1 MRSSLLDIS
10 PLRESG
16 AFARLWA
23 SGAVVNISAQAV
35 QMALAWRVWDE
46 TGSSLAVG
54 ALGLSIG
61 LPTIIFSLLGG
72 ALADLRPPRLVG
84 TVGAAGQL
92 AVVACLLGLELVG
105 SLGLVAVYGGVAA
118 LSTFGAITAP
128 TRRPYIRHLLR
139 GETVPAAS
147 ALYMLS
153 MHGGQIIGPLL
164 GGLVLRLQGSYALI
178 FVVNLAA
185 IALYVLSIR
194 MLPEIPSAAT
204 GRPGVVGGIAQGLT
218 YVWRTPL
225 VRGAV
230 WLDLCMTLFA
240 VPVALLPEL
249 SERMLGG
256 GADLYGVLLAAISV
270 GGVVATVFSGLLTR
284 RHDLGRALVV
294 SALGWAVAVLALS
307 VSHDALVAVAVLF
320 LMGVLDVYTLTAQQS
335 MIQLAVTDDMLGRVG
350 GIQMLTGMGGP
361 QLGNLRA
368 GAMGTWFGPESAIVI
383 GSLMGV
389 GGALIDRKGLSAV
402 WRYSTRAETDVP

>member
-1 MRSSLLDIS
+1 MRTSLLDIS

-16 AFARLWA
+16 AFARLWS
-23 SGAVVNISAQAV
+23 SGVVVNIAAQAV
-35 QMALAWRVWDE
+35 QMALAWRVWEE

-54 ALGLSIG
+54 VLGLSVG
-61 LPTIIFSLLGG
+61 LPTVVFSLLGG
-72 ALADLRPPRLVG
+72 ALADLRPPRFVG
-84 TVGAAGQL
+84 TLGVLGQL
-92 AVVACLLGLELVG
+92 IVVAGFLVLEATGTLGLLPIYV
-105 SLGLVAVYGGVAA
+105 GVAA

-139 GETVPAAS
+139 PETIPAAS

-153 MHGGQIIGPLL
+153 MHGGQILGPLL
-164 GGLVLRLQGSYALI
+164 GGLILGLQGNYVLV
-178 FVVNLAA
+178 FVVHLVAVSLYIVA
-185 IALYVLSIR
+185 IRL
-194 MLPEIPSAAT
+194 LPEIPPAARS
-204 GRPGVVGGIAQGLT
+204 GSGVLGGVAEGLS

-256 GADLYGVLLAAISV
+256 GGELYGALLAAISI
-270 GGVVATVFSGLLTR
+270 GGVSATLLSGVLTR
-284 RHDLGRALVV
+284 RPDLGRVMVV
-294 SALGWAVAVLALS
+294 CALGWAAAVLVLSVSQNAVLALC
-307 VSHDALVAVAVLF
+307 VLF
-320 LMGVLDVYTLTAQQS
+320 VMGWLDVYALTAQQS
-335 MIQLAVTDDMLGRVG
+335 VIQLAVSDEMLGRVG

-368 GAMGTWFGPESAIVI
+368 GAMGTWLGPESAIAI
-383 GSLMGV
+383 GAVMGV

-402 WRYSTRAETDVP
+402 WRYSTKTEADVP